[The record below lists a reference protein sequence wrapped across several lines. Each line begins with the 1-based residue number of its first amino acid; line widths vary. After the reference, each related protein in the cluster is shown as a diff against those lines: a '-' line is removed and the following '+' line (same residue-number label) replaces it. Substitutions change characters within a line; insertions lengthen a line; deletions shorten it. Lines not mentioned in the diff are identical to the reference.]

1 MPKPLLVCK
10 NPSTA
15 LESIAPILRCAPQE
29 LLSSLR
35 QLDIA
40 AHDCNHDIEL
50 IIANRFLSTGNF
62 EDFEALGFHG
72 TRLSPSHSI
81 LVDGLLPTSQ
91 VKLKLLEYLRQL
103 GTGLSKV
110 GVSPVGGSY
119 AMKNSGSHIDE
130 GPFGMLFYEV
140 VAHPSG
146 ANGSYID
153 CPELIADLAGEMLGE
168 NSIHLI
174 NRFKEDSHPHIV
186 HFRFSP
192 PDKTRTLSR
201 ALLYTYLTHLDEQD
215 SCDVANSTPHC
226 FDGNGVAIPPEN
238 IIEIEK
244 IASNHAT

>member
-10 NPSTA
+10 NPVTA

-35 QLDIA
+35 QLDITA
-40 AHDCNHDIEL
+40 QDCNHDIEL
-50 IIANRFLSTGNF
+50 KIANRFLCTGNF

-72 TRLSPSHSI
+72 TRLGSSHSI

-91 VKLKLLEYLRQL
+91 VKSKLRDYLRQL
-103 GTGLSKV
+103 GVGLTKI

-119 AMKNSGSHIDE
+119 AMKNSGNHIDE
-130 GPFGMLFYEV
+130 GPFGLLFYEGA
-140 VAHPSG
+140 AHPSG
-146 ANGSYID
+146 LNGRYID
-153 CPELIADLAGEMLGE
+153 SPELIVDLAGEMLGE

-174 NRFKEDSHPHIV
+174 NRFKEESHPHIV
-186 HFRFSP
+186 HLRFSP
-192 PDKTRTLSR
+192 PDKTKTLSR
-201 ALLYTYLTHLDEQD
+201 ALLYTYLTHVDGQN
-215 SCDVANSTPHC
+215 SCDVANSNPHC

-244 IASNHAT
+244 IAGNHAT